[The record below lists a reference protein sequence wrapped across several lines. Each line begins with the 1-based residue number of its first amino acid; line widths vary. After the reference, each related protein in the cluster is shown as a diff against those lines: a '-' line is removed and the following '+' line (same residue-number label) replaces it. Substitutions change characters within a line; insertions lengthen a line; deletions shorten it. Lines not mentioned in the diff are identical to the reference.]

1 MRRTSTILRLL
12 PPFFLIL
19 LLVSGIAQGRERR
32 YGKDNPFD
40 VKPTEAVRNP
50 DRGVYDGLGRSTN
63 GATRLL
69 RAIELRQEETAGGEV
84 VYLEGDVKLIQDSLT
99 IWCDRANHR
108 RSRGV
113 LELFGDVIMID
124 PEKRLSADQ
133 VVYYEE
139 IRRSLARG
147 NVEMI
152 QDSVVL
158 TSQQGQ
164 YDEQANLATFER
176 EMKIYDLRRDVQL
189 TGKVGTYDT
198 ERKNGRVPLDPV
210 LTSYDSLGV
219 EEARITGLQM
229 EYDSDDGYAT
239 VTDSVTLSWHDVRG
253 YCDLLYYYS
262 DLDKALMVGSPR
274 VFRDR
279 DEAEGDSIWLYVTE
293 GALDSVVIKGQA
305 IAFTPSDSSE
315 YSPRST
321 LEGRRIVMDFEE
333 GKVSRMQSDGQAVGI
348 YHIFDEHK
356 DQGSNRVSGDRV
368 VLMMGEK
375 GLTDVLVNGGTE
387 GKFLPPRMAKELRRG
402 DR

>member
-1 MRRTSTILRLL
+1 MARLL
-12 PPFFLIL
+12 PPLLLIL
-19 LLVSGIAQGRERR
+19 LFVSGIAEGRDRR
-32 YGKDNPFD
+32 KGKGSPFD
-40 VKPTEAVRNP
+40 INPNETVRNP
-50 DRGVYDGLGRSTN
+50 DRGVYDGLGRDTK

-69 RAIELRQEETAGGEV
+69 RATELRQEETSAGEV

-124 PEKRLSADQ
+124 PEKRLRADQ

-139 IRRSLARG
+139 LRRSLARG
-147 NVEMI
+147 NVEI
-152 QDSVVL
+152 TQDSVVL

-164 YDEQANLATFER
+164 YDEHANLATFER
-176 EMKIYDLRRDVQL
+176 AMKIYDLRRDIQL
-189 TGKVGTYDT
+189 TGGVGTYNT
-198 ERKNGRVPLDPV
+198 ELENGRVPMDPV
-210 LTSYDSLGV
+210 LTSFDSTGA

-229 EYDSDDGYAT
+229 EYDSDDGFAT

-253 YCDLLYYYS
+253 YCDLLYYYA

-279 DEAEGDSIWLYVTE
+279 DEAVGDSIWLYVTE
-293 GALDSVVIKGQA
+293 GALDSVLIKGQA
-305 IAFTPSDSSE
+305 VAYTPSDSTE
-315 YSPRST
+315 TSPRST
-321 LEGRRIVMDFEE
+321 LQGQRIVMDFED
-333 GKVSRMQSDGQAVGI
+333 GKVSRMQSDGQAIGI
-348 YHIFDEHK
+348 YHIFDKHK

-368 VLMMGEK
+368 VLMMGEE
-375 GLTDVLVNGGTE
+375 GLTDVLVNGGTQ
-387 GKFLPPRMAKELRRG
+387 GTFLPPRMAKELRRG